1 MAVELLRG
9 PQLADTRDR
18 RVADAITV
26 ERRDGGL
33 MAACFSAMAC
43 PCEILVPA
51 ADDSV
56 VRELGCLAATEAWRI
71 EQKFSRYRDDSVI
84 ARIQRSAG
92 AVLELDRETAS
103 LMDFAARCFEL
114 SGGRFD
120 ITSGILRRAWKFDG
134 SDRLPRQSDV
144 EALLPLIGFDK
155 IRWQPPNITVP
166 VGMEIDLGGIGK
178 EYAVDRALGVVANR
192 FAGPVLV
199 NFGGDLAANRAP
211 PTGAWRVGVERPD
224 TDREAALLLEL
235 TQGALAT
242 SGDTH
247 RFLLRDGVRYSHIMD
262 VRTGWPVVD
271 APRSVTV
278 AGSTCVEAGML
289 ATFAMLQGAAAES
302 FLDDLQARYWCLR

>member
-1 MAVELLRG
+1 LGDA
-9 PQLADTRDR
+9 RDR
-18 RVADAITV
+18 SADERVAV

-51 ADDSV
+51 ADQAV
-56 VRELGCLAATEAWRI
+56 PLQLGRLAAAEAWRI
-71 EQKFSRYRDDSVI
+71 EQKFSRYRDDSVV
-84 ARIQRSAG
+84 ARIHRSAG
-92 AVLELDRETAS
+92 QPVELDPETAS
-103 LMDFAARCFEL
+103 LVDFAARCFEL

-134 SDRLPRQSDV
+134 SGRLPRQAAID
-144 EALLPLIGFDK
+144 ALLPLIGFAK
-155 IRWQPPNITVP
+155 LRWQAPHLTVP
-166 VGMEIDLGGIGK
+166 AGMELDFGGIGK
-178 EYAVDRALGVVANR
+178 EYAVDRVLAVVTGR

-211 PTGAWRVGVERPD
+211 PSGAWRVGVERPD
-224 TDREAALLLEL
+224 SDREAALLLEL
-235 TQGALAT
+235 QQGALAT

-247 RFLLRDGVRYSHIMD
+247 RYLLRDGIRYSHIMD
-262 VRTGWPVVD
+262 VTTGWPVVD

-289 ATFAMLQGAAAES
+289 ATFAMLRGAAAES